1 MKVVLDTNVIVAAFA
16 TRGLCTEL
24 FEVCL
29 IKCKIVL
36 SEYILS
42 EVAEKLVNK
51 IHLPR
56 IVVQEI
62 IQFLKEHAQIVMPEV
77 IEESICKDK
86 EDIPIIGTALGGD
99 AHFLITGDKN
109 LLSLR
114 EYKNIEVIFP
124 REFWEWLRGES
135 AKINLS

>member
-16 TRGLCTEL
+16 TRGLCAEL

-42 EVAEKLVNK
+42 EVAEKLITK
-51 IHLPR
+51 IHLPQS
-56 IVVQEI
+56 IVEEI
-62 IQFLKEHAQIVMPEV
+62 LQFLKEHAQIVKPEM
-77 IEESICKDK
+77 IESFILKDK
-86 EDIPIIGTALGGD
+86 KDIPIIGTALSGN
-99 AHFLITGDKN
+99 AQFLITGDKE

-114 EYKNIEVIFP
+114 EYRNIEILSS
-124 REFWEWLRGES
+124 RKFWERLKNKKS
-135 AKINLS
+135 LKI

>member
-16 TRGLCTEL
+16 TRGLCAEL

-42 EVAEKLVNK
+42 KVAEKLVTK
-51 IHLPR
+51 IHLPQS
-56 IVVQEI
+56 IVEEI
-62 IQFLKEHAQIVMPEV
+62 LQFLKEHAQIVKSEM
-77 IEESICKDK
+77 IESFILKDK
-86 EDIPIIGTALGGD
+86 KDIPIIGTALSGN
-99 AHFLITGDKN
+99 AQFLITGDKE

-114 EYKNIEVIFP
+114 EYRNIEILSP
-124 REFWEWLRGES
+124 REFWERLKNKKS
-135 AKINLS
+135 LKI